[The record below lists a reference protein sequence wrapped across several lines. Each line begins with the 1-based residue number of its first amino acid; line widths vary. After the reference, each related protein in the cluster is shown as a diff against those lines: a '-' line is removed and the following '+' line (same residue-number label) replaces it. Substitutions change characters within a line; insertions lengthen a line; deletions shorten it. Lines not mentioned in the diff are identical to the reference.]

1 VNILDT
7 LQMVN
12 LSQENT
18 HPKPLPTKPPL
29 KGFNLWVIGRF
40 IIAIMDF
47 RVQRALVFLSEY
59 IILLIF

>member
-1 VNILDT
+1 MNILET

-12 LSQENT
+12 LSQENN
-18 HPKPLPTKPPL
+18 HPTPLPAKLPL

-47 RVQRALVFLSEY
+47 RVQRALFFYLNT
-59 IILLIF
+59 